1 MAGGQDK
8 PRCCLGG
15 LAVSLCQTVGL
26 ARGKMSIFDDVDR
39 AHDEGAR
46 HDEGHFEYLN
56 RSGRPALAAVR
67 AWIDDALLRYP
78 DKDRNS
84 LVGKIKSAD
93 EVAHRSGLFELLLH
107 EALLKSGCVV
117 EAIEPAL
124 PHTDK
129 SPDFLVRAPNGERLY
144 LEATL
149 ATGLSD
155 ADRRARKRLN
165 AAIEAVNSVRSQDY
179 VLDATFRGTPSQPIR
194 LRRLRER
201 IEGWLQMLDYDTV
214 SETWQRQIGTPAPF
228 RHEESDLAVELRA
241 IPRPNRQA
249 PPGRAIAIQGG
260 DAWSRTIG
268 SALRQAI
275 EGKVNRYG
283 ELDLPFVVAV
293 NGTDHNGE
301 DHDVFAALLGQ
312 EVVRIPYGPEGL
324 RQADAYWDRDGN
336 GVWVRPDGVPRRQ
349 GLSGVLAF
357 NELSVWSAP
366 KRRGLYVPNPWARQS
381 LDAFPLAVDQMEV
394 HGDELR
400 RNQGASFG
408 AVLGLPDDWLEN
420 LD

>member
-1 MAGGQDK
+1 
-8 PRCCLGG
+8 
-15 LAVSLCQTVGL
+15 
-26 ARGKMSIFDDVDR
+26 MSIFDDVIR
-39 AHDEGAR
+39 ASDEGAR
-46 HDEGHFEYLN
+46 HDEGHYEYLN

-67 AWIDDALLRYP
+67 AWIDDALSRYP
-78 DKDRNS
+78 TKDLNS
-84 LVGKIKSAD
+84 LVGKIKSGD

-107 EALLKSGCVV
+107 EALLRSGSAI

-129 SPDFLVRAPNGERLY
+129 SPDFLIRTPEGERFY

-165 AAIEAVNSVRSQDY
+165 TAIEAVNSVRSQDF

-194 LRRLRER
+194 LRQLREK
-201 IEGWLQMLDYDTV
+201 IEGWLQTLDYETV
-214 SETWQRQIGTPAPF
+214 AATLLRRAGAPAPF
-228 RHEESDLAVELRA
+228 RHEESGFSVELRPIA
-241 IPRPNRQA
+241 RPNRQA

-260 DAWSRTIG
+260 EAWSQTVGG
-268 SALRQAI
+268 SLRQAI
-275 EGKVNRYG
+275 EGKANRYG

-301 DHDVFAALLGQ
+301 EHDVFAALLGQ

-324 RQADAYWDRDGN
+324 RQEGAYWERDGN
-336 GVWVRPDGVPRRQ
+336 GIWIRPDGAPRRQ

-357 NELSVWSAP
+357 NELSIWSAP
-366 KRRGLYVPNPWARQS
+366 KKGGLYVPNPWARQS
-381 LDAFPLAVDQMEV
+381 LKAFPLAVDQMEV
-394 HGDELR
+394 HGDEFR
-400 RNQGASFG
+400 KVQGMPFG
-408 AVLGLPDDWLEN
+408 AALGLPHDWLDK

>member
-1 MAGGQDK
+1 
-8 PRCCLGG
+8 
-15 LAVSLCQTVGL
+15 
-26 ARGKMSIFDDVDR
+26 MSIFEYSDR
-39 AHDEGAR
+39 APDEGAR

-56 RSGRPALAAVR
+56 RSGRPAVAAVR
-67 AWIDDALLRYP
+67 AWIDDALSRYP
-78 DKDRNS
+78 EKDRNS
-84 LVGKIKSAD
+84 LVGKIQSGD

-107 EALLKSGCVV
+107 EALLRSGSVIEAV
-117 EAIEPAL
+117 EPTL

-129 SPDFLVRAPNGERLY
+129 SPDFLVRAPNGERFY

-155 ADRRARKRLN
+155 PDRRARKRRN
-165 AAIEAVNSVRSQDY
+165 TAIEAVNNVRSQDY

-194 LRRLRER
+194 LRRLREM
-201 IEGWLQMLDYDTV
+201 IEGWLQTLDYDTV
-214 SETWQRQIGTPAPF
+214 AETWQRQIGTPAPF
-228 RHEESDLAVELRA
+228 CHEESGFAVELRP
-241 IPRPNRQA
+241 ITRPNRQA

-260 DAWSRTIG
+260 DAWSRTVG

-283 ELDLPFVVAV
+283 ELDLPFIVAV

-301 DHDVFAALLGQ
+301 EHDVFAALLGQ

-324 RQADAYWDRDGN
+324 RQPDAYWDRNSDGI
-336 GVWVRPDGVPRRQ
+336 WVRPDGAPRRQ

-366 KRRGLYVPNPWARQS
+366 KRRCLYVPNPWARHS
-381 LDAFPLAVDQMEV
+381 LEAFPLAVDRMEV
-394 HGDELR
+394 KGDELR
-400 RNQGASFG
+400 KVQGTPFG
-408 AVLGLPDDWLEN
+408 AVLGLPHDWLEN